1 MSVSGPSPLGTLMV
15 QRVEAAL
22 GVTGAQQ
29 ANVATGARPDAVS
42 QPGQPDKV
50 DPTKNPPPKEQEARR
65 SPEQGARGG
74 LAALARN
81 DPEIAKLLAARN
93 APMTA
98 YTASA
103 PTTLGQA
110 AKTILALLQ
119 QFPDA
124 RPSVTGRAPLLNQ
137 APGQGGGAA
146 GTQGGAAGT
155 QSGATGSG
163 QAAANPV
170 NHTLDP
176 RAVQAITQRGAGE
189 GGAQAGQAN
198 QAGQPGS
205 AAATAR
211 ANPAATLQST
221 GFQPS
226 GASSTAAG
234 AAGANSTGGLP
245 APTGIAGQLAHALS
259 QALQGSGLF
268 YESHLRE
275 FAFGQR
281 TLAQVRAE
289 PQAGAGQEAR
299 TPGGDAGQARG
310 GAESSAAQSGTQTGN
325 TSAGQTSAGQA
336 SSAAQAVQQAGQAAQ
351 AAQQAGQAAQA
362 STHLAGSLLGLDPST
377 HALVR
382 QQLETLANQAF
393 SWQGEAWPGADL
405 DWEVQRREPQEND
418 PDQLDTWA
426 TRLKLTLPGL
436 GEIQARLSLAG
447 GQLIMHVVSP
457 QGADVMA
464 DHTSLLRERLSL
476 QGLQL
481 SQLTIS
487 RDATEDARQET

>member
-1 MSVSGPSPLGTLMV
+1 
-15 QRVEAAL
+15 
-22 GVTGAQQ
+22 
-29 ANVATGARPDAVS
+29 
-42 QPGQPDKV
+42 
-50 DPTKNPPPKEQEARR
+50 
-65 SPEQGARGG
+65 
-74 LAALARN
+74 AALARN
-81 DPEIAKLLAARN
+81 DPELAKLLAARN

-137 APGQGGGAA
+137 APGQGAGAA
-146 GTQGGAAGT
+146 GTQGGAAG
-155 QSGATGSG
+155 AG

-170 NHTLDP
+170 NNTLDP
-176 RAVQAITQRGAGE
+176 RAVQAIMQRAAGE
-189 GGAQAGQAN
+189 GGARAGQAN

-205 AAATAR
+205 AAAAAR

-221 GFQPS
+221 GFPPS
-226 GASSTAAG
+226 GVNSTAAG

-245 APTGIAGQLAHALS
+245 APTGMAGQLAHALS

-275 FAFGQR
+275 FVFGQR

-299 TPGGDAGQARG
+299 APGGDAGQARG

-325 TSAGQTSAGQA
+325 ASAGQTTTAQA
-336 SSAAQAVQQAGQAAQ
+336 SSAAQAAHQVA
-351 AAQQAGQAAQA
+351 QAAQA
-362 STHLAGSLLGLDPST
+362 STQLAGSLLGLDPST

-447 GQLIMHVVSP
+447 GQLIMHVVAP

-464 DHTSLLRERLSL
+464 DHTALLRERLSL

>member
-50 DPTKNPPPKEQEARR
+50 DPTKNPPPEEQEARR
-65 SPEQGARGG
+65 GPEQGARGG

-146 GTQGGAAGT
+146 GTQGGAAG
-155 QSGATGSG
+155 AG

-170 NHTLDP
+170 NNTLDP
-176 RAVQAITQRGAGE
+176 RAVQAITQRGPGE

-205 AAATAR
+205 A
-211 ANPAATLQST
+211 
-221 GFQPS
+221 
-226 GASSTAAG
+226 
-234 AAGANSTGGLP
+234 
-245 APTGIAGQLAHALS
+245 
-259 QALQGSGLF
+259 
-268 YESHLRE
+268 
-275 FAFGQR
+275 
-281 TLAQVRAE
+281 
-289 PQAGAGQEAR
+289 
-299 TPGGDAGQARG
+299 
-310 GAESSAAQSGTQTGN
+310 
-325 TSAGQTSAGQA
+325 
-336 SSAAQAVQQAGQAAQ
+336 
-351 AAQQAGQAAQA
+351 
-362 STHLAGSLLGLDPST
+362 
-377 HALVR
+377 
-382 QQLETLANQAF
+382 
-393 SWQGEAWPGADL
+393 
-405 DWEVQRREPQEND
+405 
-418 PDQLDTWA
+418 
-426 TRLKLTLPGL
+426 
-436 GEIQARLSLAG
+436 
-447 GQLIMHVVSP
+447 
-457 QGADVMA
+457 
-464 DHTSLLRERLSL
+464 
-476 QGLQL
+476 
-481 SQLTIS
+481 
-487 RDATEDARQET
+487 